1 MKPFESDFCF
11 ILQVTHPRNI
21 LPPALGASMSAMAC
35 ILSYDGLSGILSPA
49 GSVDSLTSM
58 IQATEID
65 KSMPGR
71 DTGFLRSL
79 MSPDTWQNHRVYD
92 PRSRVVPA
100 HKGTPNGN
108 QSSSRISQ
116 PQVTAVGMSS
126 NYWPPLQGPTIVGS
140 VAGTPVKSWDRGDS
154 FKRQRWNR
162 S

>member
-21 LPPALGASMSAMAC
+21 LPPALGASMSAMAF
-35 ILSYDGLSGILSPA
+35 ILSYDGLSGILLPA

-71 DTGFLRSL
+71 DRGMGQNAKGFLRSL
-79 MSPDTWQNHRVYD
+79 MSPNKRQNHRGYD
-92 PRSRVVPA
+92 RRSRVVPA

-116 PQVTAVGMSS
+116 PQVTEVGMSS
-126 NYWPPLQGPTIVGS
+126 NHRPPLQGSTIVGS
-140 VAGTPVKSWDRGDS
+140 VAGTPVK
-154 FKRQRWNR
+154 
-162 S
+162 